1 MNPITLRAATPSDA
15 EAVADLGRRAFVT
28 KFGHMYVPADL
39 AYFLESY
46 HAPDRVTAEIA
57 DPDMRVCVA
66 VRDGK
71 LAGFCKL
78 VMRCTWPEHQRRT
91 APIELKQLYLD
102 PDLTGGGIGRV
113 LMDWA
118 FDEARSFGA
127 DEIQLSVFSG
137 NDGAQRF
144 YARHGYT
151 KIADIQ
157 FWVGEQCDAEFLYA
171 ALI

>member
-1 MNPITLRAATPSDA
+1 LNPITLRAAAPDDA
-15 EAVADLGRRAFVT
+15 EAIAELGRRAFVA
-28 KFGHMYVPADL
+28 KFGHMYVPVDL
-39 AYFLESY
+39 AYFLDNY
-46 HAPDRVTAEIA
+46 HSPGPVSAEIA
-57 DPDMRVCVA
+57 DPDLRVCLA
-66 VRDGK
+66 ERDGK

-78 VMRCTWPEHQRRT
+78 VMRCTWPEHRRGS

-118 FDEARSFGA
+118 INEARSFGA

-144 YARHGYT
+144 YERYGFT
-151 KIADIQ
+151 RIADIE
-157 FWVGEQCDAEFLYA
+157 FWVGDQCDAEFLFA